1 MFSLDG
7 RTAVIT
13 GAGSPN
19 GIGFA
24 VATMLAEMGA
34 RVFLTGASER
44 ILDRAKE
51 LRGLGFDAAASVAD
65 LTDTLQL
72 LRLVAEIAERFE
84 TVDILVNNAGMAS
97 ISESSTMHRESGS
110 IEKTTTMGF
119 EKSLSRNL
127 TSVFALTQGLLP
139 FIKRSVSGRIVIVSS
154 LTGSTM
160 AMRNQ
165 VPYAVAKAG
174 LIGLTKALA
183 LDEAEFGITVNAV
196 APGWIATGSATAKE
210 LEQGENTPMRRPGT
224 AFEVAGAI
232 AWLCTV
238 EASYITGQTIIV
250 DGGNSISEE
259 RRI

>member
-24 VATMLAEMGA
+24 AATMLAEMGA
-34 RVFLTGASER
+34 RVYLTGASER

-84 TVDILVNNAGMAS
+84 TVDILVNNAGMSS
-97 ISESSTMHRESGS
+97 IGESSTMHQESGS
-110 IEKTTTMGF
+110 LEKTTLAGF

-210 LEQGENTPMRRPGT
+210 LEQGENTPMRRAGT

-232 AWLCTV
+232 AWLCTL
-238 EASYITGQTIIV
+238 EASYITGQTIVV
-250 DGGNSISEE
+250 DGGNSIAEE